1 MSVQM
6 QPVYEKLSAVKA
18 ELAESELATWRAFLA
33 AHALMIRA
41 IERELAREQ
50 LPPLG
55 WYDVLF
61 ALYEAPD
68 RRLRIHELADAV
80 VLSRSGLSRLVDRL
94 EAAGLLRR
102 AAVAGDRRGAYA
114 EITRDGIRMLRRM
127 WPVYAQCIAEHFV
140 PQLGPNGPALR
151 RALEGIPASV
161 RERESDAG

>member
-1 MSVQM
+1 V
-6 QPVYEKLSAVKA
+6 QPVYENLSAMDSSLSA
-18 ELAESELATWRAFLA
+18 SEIATWRAFLA

-41 IERELAREQ
+41 IERDLAREE

-61 ALYEAPD
+61 ALYEAPE

-114 EITRDGIRMLRRM
+114 EITRDGIRTLRRI
-127 WPVYAQCIAEHFV
+127 WPVYSRCIAEHFV
-140 PQLGPNGPALR
+140 PQLGPNGPDLR
-151 RALEGIPASV
+151 RALEAIAASV
-161 RERESDAG
+161 REREPDAG

>member
-1 MSVQM
+1 VQI
-6 QPVYEKLSAVKA
+6 QPVYEKLSSVKA

-41 IERELAREQ
+41 IERDLAREQ

-114 EITRDGIRMLRRM
+114 EITREGVRMLRRM
-127 WPVYAQCIAEHFV
+127 WPVYSQCIAEHFV
-140 PQLGPNGPALR
+140 PQLGRNGPALR
-151 RALEGIPASV
+151 RALEAIAASV